1 MKIIPGLTFLFT
13 VALVPSTMFAQATWV
28 SVIPSATDP
37 AIRQYNTPHWI
48 CVNREILLGQGT
60 RVKDRHQLLLFLPG
74 TGGHNRGA
82 KAFLET
88 AANLGYHCIELMYPD
103 DVAAAEVCR
112 DDPDPNAFEAF
123 RLALIQGG
131 ESAHVTVERTDSIEN
146 RLTKLLIHLRQ
157 RRPREGWGQFLNG
170 GKLAWERIAVAGQS
184 QGGGHAGLI
193 GVKYHVARVIMFG
206 APKDYSRAQHQ
217 PAPWYAEKKA
227 TPVAAFFAINHRQ
240 DRQGCTF
247 TEELENLHAL
257 GLDQLAPPVD
267 VDEEAPPY
275 RRSRILVT
283 NYPGTQVDSKT
294 AHGTALIDKNQSI
307 FRRVWV
313 YMLTTP
319 IVSDQNDLPNPE
331 LR

>member
-1 MKIIPGLTFLFT
+1 MNAIAKLTLLGAVILF
-13 VALVPSTMFAQATWV
+13 APHLFAEATWV
-28 SVIPSATDP
+28 SVIPSETDP
-37 AIRQYNTPHWI
+37 GIHQYNTPHWI

-60 RVKDRHQLLLFLPG
+60 KVKDRHQLLLFLPG

-88 AANLGYHCIELMYPD
+88 AANLGYHCVELMYPD

-112 DDPDPNAFEAF
+112 DDPDPNSFEAF
-123 RLALIQGG
+123 RLALIQG
-131 ESAHVTVERTDSIEN
+131 SVSPHVTVERTDSIES
-146 RLTKLLIHLRQ
+146 RLTMLLIYLKQ
-157 RRPREGWGQFLNG
+157 RRPREDWGQFLDG
-170 GKLAWERIAVAGQS
+170 RDIAWERIAVAGQS

-193 GVKYHVARVIMFG
+193 GVRFHVARVIMFG
-206 APKDYSRAQHQ
+206 APKDYSRARHQ

-227 TPVAAFFAINHRQ
+227 TPIAAFFAINHRQ

-247 TEELENLHAL
+247 PEELENLHAL
-257 GLDQLAPPVD
+257 GSDQLGPPVD
-267 VDEEAPPY
+267 VDQEAPPY

-294 AHGTALIDKNQSI
+294 AHGTALTDKNQAV
-307 FRRVWV
+307 FRRTWV

-319 IVSDQNDLPNPE
+319 TVSTGNDLPSPE
-331 LR
+331 TR